1 MTPGL
6 EKNMFKDKSEE
17 IFNNMGD
24 INTIIGKGTS
34 FEGNIS
40 VENSVRVD
48 GRFKGN
54 IKSAASIVVGK
65 EGEIEGEISVKNA
78 VIGGKITGK
87 LFASGKVTL
96 ENTSS
101 FRGELTA
108 TRLVIDEGAI
118 LNGTCTM
125 PAGAAS
131 PKPAFAAKKEELA
144 PAEKK

>member
-1 MTPGL
+1 
-6 EKNMFKDKSEE
+6 MFKDKTEE
-17 IFNNMGD
+17 AFNDMGD

-54 IKSAASIVVGK
+54 IKSTESIVVGK
-65 EGEIEGEISVKNA
+65 EGEIEGEITVKNA
-78 VIGGKITGK
+78 VVGGKITGK
-87 LFASGKVTL
+87 LLATGKVTL

-101 FRGELTA
+101 FQGELTA
-108 TRLVIDEGAI
+108 TRLVIDEGAM

-125 PAGAAS
+125 PAGSANKKA
-131 PKPAFAAKKEELA
+131 AFAPKKEE
-144 PAEKK
+144 PTPPEKK

>member
-1 MTPGL
+1 
-6 EKNMFKDKSEE
+6 MFKDKSEE
-17 IFNNMGD
+17 MFNDMGD
-24 INTIIGKGTS
+24 MNTIIGKGTS

-54 IKSAASIVVGK
+54 IKSTESIVVGK
-65 EGEIEGEISVKNA
+65 EGEIEGEIAVKNA
-78 VIGGKITGK
+78 VVGGKITGK

-96 ENTSS
+96 ENTSA
-101 FRGELTA
+101 FQGELTA
-108 TRLVIDEGAI
+108 TRLVIDEGAV

-125 PAGAAS
+125 PAGAS
-131 PKPAFAAKKEELA
+131 GKKQTVFAKKEEPA